1 MKTFVVSF
9 LSFGAGIAVMF
20 ILHLEDTVRDA
31 KIKVTQDL
39 ESFSY
44 ITENLNQ
51 NDLEAVSRLSCNML
65 NGAILA
71 AKTITETPHRS
82 LGVSDEK
89 RFIVFQ
95 EKAQKLLKNKDVC
108 ART

>member
-9 LSFGAGIAVMF
+9 LSFIAGIAVMF
-20 ILHLEDTVRDA
+20 MLHLEDTVRDS

-44 ITENLNQ
+44 ITESLNQ
-51 NDLEAVSRLSCNML
+51 NDLEAASTLSCNML

-71 AKTITETPHRS
+71 ANTITETPHRN
-82 LGVSDEK
+82 LGASDEK
-89 RFIVFQ
+89 RFIAFQ

>member
-1 MKTFVVSF
+1 MKTFVVSL
-9 LSFGAGIAVMF
+9 LSFIAGIAVMF
-20 ILHLEDTVRDA
+20 VLHLEDTVRDS

-51 NDLEAVSRLSCNML
+51 NDLEAVSRLSCNIL

-71 AKTITETPHRS
+71 ANTITETPHRNLS
-82 LGVSDEK
+82 ASDEK
-89 RFIVFQ
+89 RFVTFQ

>member
-1 MKTFVVSF
+1 
-9 LSFGAGIAVMF
+9 
-20 ILHLEDTVRDA
+20 
-31 KIKVTQDL
+31 
-39 ESFSY
+39 
-44 ITENLNQ
+44 
-51 NDLEAVSRLSCNML
+51 ML

>member
-9 LSFGAGIAVMF
+9 LSFAAGIAVMF
-20 ILHLEDTVRDA
+20 ILHLEDTVRNS

-51 NDLEAVSRLSCNML
+51 NDLKAITRLSCNML
-65 NGAILA
+65 NGAISA
-71 AKTITETPHRS
+71 ANTITETPHRS
-82 LGVSDEK
+82 LSTSDEK
-89 RFIVFQ
+89 RFITFK
-95 EKAQKLLKNKDVC
+95 EKAQELLQNKDVC

>member
-9 LSFGAGIAVMF
+9 LSFAAGIAVMF
-20 ILHLEDTVRDA
+20 ILHLEDTVRDS

-71 AKTITETPHRS
+71 ANTITETPHRS

-89 RFIVFQ
+89 RFIAFR
-95 EKAQKLLKNKDVC
+95 EKAQKLIKNNDVC

>member
-9 LSFGAGIAVMF
+9 LSFIAGIAVMF
-20 ILHLEDTVRDA
+20 ILHLEDTVRDS

-39 ESFSY
+39 ESFTY

-51 NDLEAVSRLSCNML
+51 NDLEAVSRLSCNRL
-65 NGAILA
+65 NGAMLA
-71 AKTITETPHRS
+71 ANTITETPHRS
-82 LGVSDEK
+82 LGDFDEK
-89 RFIVFQ
+89 RFISFQ
-95 EKAQKLLKNKDVC
+95 EKAQKLLETRVC